1 MVLYTI
7 LAKGTRWDKEE
18 YLESET
24 LVEEAME
31 CEQIQS
37 FLNDTALQEEILRL
51 PEREMQVLKEFY
63 FKNQFS
69 IMFLNALFFH
79 RKTSAN
85 FHNIIESA
93 SESL

>member
-37 FLNDTALQEEILRL
+37 LR
-51 PEREMQVLKEFY
+51 FN
-63 FKNQFS
+63 FKS
-69 IMFLNALFFH
+69 IKKLF
-79 RKTSAN
+79 
-85 FHNIIESA
+85 
-93 SESL
+93 